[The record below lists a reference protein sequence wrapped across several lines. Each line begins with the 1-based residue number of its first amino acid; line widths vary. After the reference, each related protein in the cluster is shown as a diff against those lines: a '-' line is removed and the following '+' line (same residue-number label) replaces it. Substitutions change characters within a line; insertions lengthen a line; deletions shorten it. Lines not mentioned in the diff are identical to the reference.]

1 MRSKGGA
8 EVSVAQISAS
18 PEQAIGRQAN
28 YASNLV
34 ALATLLQL
42 LQIFLFFIIGPEM
55 RYALAGS
62 ATCLVA
68 FACLISRP
76 NTNSTTHAWFFIL
89 SMIFCWVLA
98 VGSGGDFSP
107 ASAAQQLAIP
117 LWLIAGLSVD
127 VRQWQKQ
134 ISVGLG
140 LVAFY
145 AFYLAMTGPTYSVG
159 YIERPANLVD
169 FEGPHLSAYIIGGI
183 FLYYLQDL
191 NKSPILSV
199 KGLLR
204 ALVTLLCA
212 YLIVE
217 YQVRTVQVLI
227 AVYLASSLFIKLK
240 ISSLVKISAIVIALQ
255 LAFLALLIA
264 SYYLDFTQFSSGRTS
279 VYAER
284 IDIISARPLAT
295 LLFGTGAGTDLVVS
309 SAWWWDAKNSH
320 NDFLSVLYER
330 GLLGFLSLL
339 ALFSSI
345 IFTRSKISPIAL
357 SIFSASIISN
367 GLLARPLAF
376 FIYALIVSLS
386 LQDITDDSINKHA
399 QSTPL

>member
-1 MRSKGGA
+1 M
-8 EVSVAQISAS
+8 SVAQSLAS
-18 PEQAIGRQAN
+18 SEQAIGRQAN

-42 LQIFLFFIIGPEM
+42 LQIFLFFVIGPEM

-76 NTNSTTHAWFFIL
+76 NISSTTHAWFFIL

-107 ASAAQQLAIP
+107 ANAVQQLAIP

-127 VRQWQKQ
+127 VRQWQKH
-134 ISVGLG
+134 ISAGLG

-159 YIERPANLVD
+159 YVERPANLVD
-169 FEGPHLSAYIIGGI
+169 FEGPHLSAYIVGGI

-199 KGLLR
+199 KGLIS
-204 ALVTLLCA
+204 AFVTLLCA
-212 YLIVE
+212 YLIIE
-217 YQVRTVQVLI
+217 YHVRTVQILV
-227 AVYLASSLFIKLK
+227 AVYIVSSLFIKLR
-240 ISSLVKISAIVIALQ
+240 ISNLVKISATVIFLQ

-284 IDIISARPLAT
+284 IDLISARPLAT

-339 ALFSSI
+339 AVFWSLIFISSK
-345 IFTRSKISPIAL
+345 TTPLAL
-357 SIFSASIISN
+357 AIFSASIISN

-386 LQDITDDSINKHA
+386 LRDITDDAMNKHT
-399 QSTPL
+399 QSFRL